1 MCPCLQKP
9 VAAMRQTGARS
20 EGAKVQREQA
30 RRRIVLEPTR
40 TPAIARPLQPP
51 RCQPG
56 RVIRKWLSRTVAPF
70 KGSYLKLPCPTLKA
84 SAVWTV
90 WAAPSR
96 FPRAR
101 SVRRHR
107 LIHSAWQQQQQQQPA
122 RQPASKASQPAPLSG
137 YVMPHENANG
147 ERKRVQPG
155 SVNIATGDVNAA
167 SSSLVLR
174 VCHRPQRGWRHHGCP
189 TQTCGA

>member
-30 RRRIVLEPTR
+30 RRRIVLDPTR

-107 LIHSAWQQQQQQQPA
+107 LIHLAWQRQQQQQPA
-122 RQPASKASQPAPLSG
+122 SQPARPASQPKNASCKIAFLLRNRSIFGPNLRYGSSG
-137 YVMPHENANG
+137 WPPCN
-147 ERKRVQPG
+147 
-155 SVNIATGDVNAA
+155 D
-167 SSSLVLR
+167 SSSND
-174 VCHRPQRGWRHHGCP
+174 CSC
-189 TQTCGA
+189 A

>member
-1 MCPCLQKP
+1 MDSLGRSLDKAHLLSHAKRSTLSCQFSGCLRHGGQL
-9 VAAMRQTGARS
+9 RS
-20 EGAKVQREQA
+20 KF
-30 RRRIVLEPTR
+30 
-40 TPAIARPLQPP
+40 
-51 RCQPG
+51 G
-56 RVIRKWLSRTVAPF
+56 RDISGRHP
-70 KGSYLKLPCPTLKA
+70 
-84 SAVWTV
+84 
-90 WAAPSR
+90 PSR

-107 LIHSAWQQQQQQQPA
+107 LIHSAWQQQQQPA
-122 RQPASKASQPAPLSG
+122 RQPASKASQPASLSG

>member
-9 VAAMRQTGARS
+9 VAAMRQTGARN

-30 RRRIVLEPTR
+30 RRRIVLDPTR

-70 KGSYLKLPCPTLKA
+70 KGSYLKLPCPTR
-84 SAVWTV
+84 SA
-90 WAAPSR
+90 
-96 FPRAR
+96 
-101 SVRRHR
+101 RRRR

-174 VCHRPQRGWRHHGCP
+174 VCRRPQRGWRHHGCP